1 MGTIS
6 ILLEREIN
14 GFRASVL
21 GLPDCQAQGATREDA
36 LSNVRKA
43 LNTRLESAEVVM
55 IPLDSSSVPKL
66 AGLFKDDPQWDEFQ
80 AAMASYRQEVDAELD
95 PT

>member
-66 AGLFKDDPQWDEFQ
+66 AAGLSRAGSRGHSRG
-80 AAMASYRQEVDAELD
+80 AAGFVQRAL
-95 PT
+95 